1 MDFMELLERRT
12 IRFFRQE
19 PVPEA
24 ELRKMLDAA
33 RRASCGANAQILR
46 YMVIRDPELVEK
58 VFYCTAYAGKVKPR
72 RSPVWGVN
80 APLTFIA
87 QLAPEGRG
95 EADAGAAVQSMEF
108 AAHDSGLGSCW
119 IGSFDHAKVNELL
132 DPPEGLQVRY
142 LLAVGYPAEL
152 YPVQEDIT
160 LADKPDYYLDAE
172 DSLHV
177 PKYTVDALTEWK

>member
-1 MDFMELLERRT
+1 MDFADLLKRRT

-19 PVPEA
+19 PVPET

-33 RRASCGANAQILR
+33 RQASCGANAQVLR
-46 YMVIRDPELVEK
+46 YMVIREPELAEK
-58 VFYCTAYAGKVKPR
+58 IFHCTAYAAKVQPR
-72 RSPVWGVN
+72 RNPVWGVN
-80 APLTFIA
+80 APQTFIA
-87 QLAPEGRG
+87 VLAPAGKA

-108 AAHDSGLGSCW
+108 AAYDSGLGSCW

-132 DPPEGLQVRY
+132 EPPEGLQVRY

-160 LADKPDYYLDAE
+160 IEGDPAYYLDEE
-172 DSLHV
+172 DRLHV
-177 PKYTVDALTEWK
+177 PKYTVEALTSWR

>member
-24 ELRKMLDAA
+24 DLRKMLDAA

-87 QLAPEGRG
+87 LLA
-95 EADAGAAVQSMEF
+95 
-108 AAHDSGLGSCW
+108 
-119 IGSFDHAKVNELL
+119 
-132 DPPEGLQVRY
+132 PEGLQVRY

-152 YPVQEDIT
+152 YPVQDEIGPDGN
-160 LADKPDYYLDAE
+160 PDYYLDAE
-172 DSLHV
+172 DRLHV